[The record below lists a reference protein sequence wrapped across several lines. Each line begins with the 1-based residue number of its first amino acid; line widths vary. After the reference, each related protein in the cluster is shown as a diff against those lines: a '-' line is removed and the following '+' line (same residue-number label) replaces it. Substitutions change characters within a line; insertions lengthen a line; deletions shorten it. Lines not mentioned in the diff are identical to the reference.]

1 MYPYLRLGPFLL
13 QLPLLALLVGVWIS
27 SSMTEKEAARL
38 KLPSASVSNLIVVG
52 LIAGIVGAR
61 LAYAA
66 RYLQAYLD
74 NPLSLLALNVNT
86 LAGFDGLLIGMV
98 VAALYGR
105 RKKLPLRPT
114 LDALAPGLAAFMVAL
129 GVSHLLSGDAFGAS
143 TDLPWSIYLWN
154 EYRHPSQVY
163 EILVAVVILFIV
175 IKRTPSQAGDGINFL
190 MWVALS
196 SAARIFL
203 EAFRGDSVIWPGSFR
218 AAQVVSL
225 IVLAITLYVMRIW
238 ARAQE
243 AGVNHH
249 EISEKSLL

>member
-13 QLPLLALLVGVWIS
+13 QLPLLALLAGVWIAS
-27 SSMTEKEAARL
+27 SLTEREAIRL
-38 KLPSASVSNLIVVG
+38 KLPSAIVSNLLIVG

-66 RYLQAYLD
+66 RYPQAYID
-74 NPLSLLALNVNT
+74 NPLSLFALNVNT
-86 LAGFDGLLIGMV
+86 LSGFEGLLIGL
-98 VAALYGR
+98 VAAILYGW

-129 GVSHLLSGDAFGAS
+129 GLSHLLSGDAFGTSAK
-143 TDLPWSIYLWN
+143 LPWAIYLWS

-163 EILVAVVILFIV
+163 EILAAVVILFIV
-175 IKRTPSQAGDGINFL
+175 SKRPLGQAGDGINFL
-190 MWVALS
+190 MLVALS
-196 SAARIFL
+196 AAARTFL
-203 EAFRGDSVIWPGSFR
+203 EAFRGDSVVWPGSFR

-225 IVLAITLYVMRIW
+225 IVLAITLYGMRIW

-243 AGVNHH
+243 A
-249 EISEKSLL
+249 EEKP